1 MGVPVNG
8 RETRLALIQE
18 STFNTIPGSPVGEL
32 IYLRGD
38 TVRGSTARVV
48 DPTMAGNLRGQLASV
63 RSERNVAG
71 NIPITVNAQSMCA
84 LLRNLIGTP
93 TQRRPAQNATSA
105 TTRLTGTTISGVE
118 ILGCNIATP
127 VGTGTLVWTITGTTL
142 AWTAPSGTAGTA
154 INVGAGGY
162 FTLPGSAANTELYV
176 RVSATPAD
184 RPLSNTTDNAI
195 TVYNAFEYRVTVG
208 ADLPTGMILE
218 RDRGTKIGGTSRYH
232 RRTGCRVGS
241 ASFNLGATGI
251 AEGDFSITGADFS
264 DSATALDATLDDF
277 GHSGFSNLEGTVVVN
292 RAAALGTYQQFQTS
306 WNNNLDTSGRTIGGG
321 GILGHLEA
329 GLAEVSG
336 SLQALFD
343 SAQLLTWAAAD
354 TPVALQHQLRKGHGG
369 GTAGNELVVIDIP
382 RALLSEDTEQVNGPQ
397 GTTLT
402 ANWSAYRTAGS
413 EIDAAFIVRTSRATV

>member
-18 STFNTIPGSPVGEL
+18 TAFNVIPGSPVGEL

-38 TVRGSTARVV
+38 TVRGSTSRVV

-71 NIPITVNAQSMCA
+71 NIPVTVNAQSLCA

-93 TQRRPAQNATSA
+93 TSRRPAQNATTA
-105 TTRLTGTTISGVE
+105 GRITGTTILGVE
-118 ILGCNIATP
+118 ILGCNVLTP
-127 VGTGTLVWTITGTTL
+127 VGTGSLTWTITGTTL

-176 RVSATPAD
+176 RVDPLPAN
-184 RPLSNTTDNAI
+184 RPVSNTTDAAI
-195 TVYNAFEYRVTVG
+195 TVYNAFEYRFVVG
-208 ADLPTGMILE
+208 ADLPVGMILE
-218 RDRGTKIGGTSRYH
+218 RDRGTKIGGASRYH
-232 RRTGCRVGS
+232 RRTGCRFGS
-241 ASFNLGATGI
+241 AAFNLGATGI
-251 AEGDFSITGADFS
+251 AEADFTVVGADFS
-264 DSATALDATLDDF
+264 DSATALDGTLDDF
-277 GHSGFSNLEGTVVVN
+277 GHSGFSNLEGTVVIN
-292 RAAALGTYQQFQTS
+292 RAAALGTYQQFQAN

-321 GILGHLEA
+321 GVLGQLEA
-329 GLAEVSG
+329 GLVEISG

-354 TPVALQHQLRKGHGG
+354 TPVAIQHQLRKGHGG
-369 GTAGNELVVIDIP
+369 GTAGNEYICIDIP
-382 RALLSEDTEQVNGPQ
+382 RALLSEDTEQINGPQ

-402 ANWSAYRTAGS
+402 ANWSAYRNAGA
-413 EIDAAFIVRTSRATV
+413 EIDASIIVRTTRATV